1 MTLTKDHVRKVID
14 VYMRAW
20 SEQDPDL
27 IVTIFTESAVYHER
41 VLDEPIRTRDGI
53 RKYWMEKVVGA
64 QARIEPRL
72 LALYVDGT
80 TAVAEWEASFDDL
93 EDGVRKRMR
102 EVAILDFEGDRICRL
117 REYWASEVLGPIPD
131 T

>member
-1 MTLTKDHVRKVID
+1 VSLSKDHVRKVID

-27 IVTIFTESAVYHER
+27 IVTIFTESATYHER
-41 VLDEPIRTRDGI
+41 VLDEPIRTREGI
-53 RKYWMEKVVGA
+53 RKYWMDKVVGA

-72 LALYVDGT
+72 LALYVDGE
-80 TAVAEWEASFDDL
+80 TAVAEWEARFDDL

-102 EVAILDFEGDRICRL
+102 EVAILDFEGERISRL
-117 REYWASEVLGPIPD
+117 REYWASEVLGRLD
-131 T
+131 GA